1 MMDMQ
6 AKARVDQIFAKQ
18 MPPPPMSIKFEG
30 WRCSIDDVKLM
41 SDPAGPLL
49 QWIHYAPMKT
59 FLSHLDHFQMLENS
73 FNLVDWQAVHQSLKD
88 FPEMFRIWASKHMSH
103 FCGISRMQ
111 KVCGFWDNSR
121 CPQCQATRG

>member
-18 MPPPPMSIKFEG
+18 MPPPPMSIKIEG

-73 FNLVDWQAVHQSLKD
+73 FNLMDWQAVHQSLKD
-88 FPEMFRIWASKHMSH
+88 FPDMFCIWASKHMSR
-103 FCGISRMQ
+103 FCGISQMQ
-111 KVCGFWDNSR
+111 KICGFWDNSR